1 MKAKLKKNNVFSGEN
16 AVRDFL
22 NPDNNPYV
30 PLVEL
35 PERLNPFSRDKVR
48 IFAKLMNMVPLMNVK
63 SLPALNMLLE
73 AKEKGRL
80 DGVHSL
86 IENSS
91 GNTVFSLA
99 TIARLFGIEH
109 TKAIVSH
116 EVTWGKLQF
125 LQLLGTEIMVNE
137 EPICP
142 DPSDKTSGIYKAKKI
157 GRRKVGTTPDSTIT
171 KRILAP
177 MRNGRVLR
185 SGNRPKER

>member
-1 MKAKLKKNNVFSGEN
+1 MEVELKQNNVFSGEN

-22 NPDNNPYV
+22 NPDNNPYI

-35 PERLNPFSRDKVR
+35 PERLNPFSKDKVR

-73 AKEKGRL
+73 AKDTGKL

-125 LQLLGTEIMVNE
+125 LQLLGTGNHGE
-137 EPICP
+137 
-142 DPSDKTSGIYKAKKI
+142 
-157 GRRKVGTTPDSTIT
+157 RGTDLSRS
-171 KRILAP
+171 KR
-177 MRNGRVLR
+177 
-185 SGNRPKER
+185 